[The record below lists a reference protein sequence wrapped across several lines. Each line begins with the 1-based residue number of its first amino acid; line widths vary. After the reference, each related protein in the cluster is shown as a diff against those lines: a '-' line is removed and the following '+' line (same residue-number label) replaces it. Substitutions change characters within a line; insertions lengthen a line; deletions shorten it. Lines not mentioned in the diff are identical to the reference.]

1 MLTSPFGQAITL
13 PWIPP
18 AHPPPAFPRF
28 SVGDSH
34 RTVSVKISCVIQWT
48 IRVSKTEGTTDKLSE
63 WKKWYGPHNLR
74 SPLLFLGIFCCCSF
88 IPPETSVPRR
98 REKKLLLGRYSLA
111 GAQKFAFARCCH
123 RESDYALP
131 NGDQVFAISTYWK
144 GMATLDSG
152 TVCLRLHGS
161 SPFAVQVLFEI
172 IKSRPTLFLLNPSC
186 PETLSASWEKES
198 WGSNPPW
205 YIGQLPCEEE
215 SWGSKRPW
223 YIWQFPWE
231 DASCGSNPVTDTL
244 NRF

>member
-1 MLTSPFGQAITL
+1 MCHSVDYSCFENWRHDRQAEWMEKVVRSTQFTF
-13 PWIPP
+13 
-18 AHPPPAFPRF
+18 A
-28 SVGDSH
+28 S
-34 RTVSVKISCVIQWT
+34 TISRHI
-48 IRVSKTEGTTDKLSE
+48 
-63 WKKWYGPHNLR
+63 
-74 SPLLFLGIFCCCSF
+74 LFSF